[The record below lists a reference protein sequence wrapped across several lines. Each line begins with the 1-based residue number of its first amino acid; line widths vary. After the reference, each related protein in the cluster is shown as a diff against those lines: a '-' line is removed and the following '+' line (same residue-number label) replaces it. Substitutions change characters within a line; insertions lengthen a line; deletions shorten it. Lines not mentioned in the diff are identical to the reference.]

1 MRKPPTHDSTES
13 VSQKTGVRRTNHAL
27 AFATATATAAL
38 PDTVSPDTVSPD
50 TLFPDALSPTIP

>member
-27 AFATATATAAL
+27 AFATATAAL
-38 PDTVSPDTVSPD
+38 PDTVSPD

>member
-1 MRKPPTHDSTES
+1 MRNRPTHDSTES

-38 PDTVSPDTVSPD
+38 PDAVFRDAVSPD
-50 TLFPDALSPTIP
+50 TLSPAIP